1 MDTTPAK
8 PAPPA
13 PVAPVVDRAI
23 APGPRDTG
31 RSRVIIYQ
39 HSPLFYWWPVW
50 LFAFIFAAVT
60 AMSGHKMAIVP
71 HGTLPIEK
79 RLVDIDG
86 KQQERFVL
94 VFDEKY
100 KLATDE
106 EGKAT
111 IGQPRFLVAPYKS
124 LGTAFLFILLIV
136 IFITNIQLRGLW
148 SFAIAGSV
156 IMLAII
162 FELAGWW
169 AIIFDRLGH
178 LSIFINL
185 GGYLL
190 LAITV
195 LGLWLITF
203 LFLDRQMYIE
213 FGPGQVKMRLEIG
226 GGVNIY
232 SSRGTVV
239 EKQRT
244 DVFRHWILGFGSG
257 DLIIHINGVPQPI
270 LVYNILNCDAN
281 LKRIQRLVAEQVVV
295 SDAPSH
301 PVIPA
306 KP

>member
-8 PAPPA
+8 PAPLAPTAPPA
-13 PVAPVVDRAI
+13 PPAPDQAI
-23 APGPRDTG
+23 APAPRDTG

-50 LFAFIFAAVT
+50 LFAFIFAFVT
-60 AMSGHKMAIVP
+60 YFSGHQIAIVP
-71 HGTLPIEK
+71 TGTSPIEK
-79 RLVDIDG
+79 QTVDIKG

-94 VFDEKY
+94 IFDEKF
-100 KLATDE
+100 KPPTDD
-106 EGKAT
+106 EGKAM
-111 IGQPRFLVAPYKS
+111 IGQPRFLVAPHRS

-156 IMLAII
+156 IMLTII
-162 FELAGWW
+162 FQLAGWW
-169 AIIFDRLGH
+169 TIILENLGN

-190 LAITV
+190 IGITV

-203 LFLDRQMYIE
+203 FMLDRQMYVE
-213 FGPGQVKMRLEIG
+213 FSPGQVKMRTEIG
-226 GGVNIY
+226 GGVMIH

-257 DLIIHINGVPQPI
+257 DLIIHITGVPQPI
-270 LVYNILNCDAN
+270 LVYNILNCDAA
-281 LKRIQRLVAEQVVV
+281 LKKIQRMVVEQVVV
-295 SDAPSH
+295 SGAPA
-301 PVIPA
+301 A
-306 KP
+306 KA